1 MLNER
6 YVDIDGISTRY
17 VVEGHGAPVL
27 FIHGFGEFLEVWG
40 YNISPLSEH
49 FTVYAPDLPGH
60 GLSGEPE
67 ADYTLDY
74 AARFVANFMKTLQI
88 DRASLVGHSL
98 GGLASLK
105 IAIDFPDRADKLIL
119 VDSAG
124 LSREAPLI
132 YRLATLPVL
141 GKAILKPTLKTVIK
155 HGMKKGFYNP
165 EIIARE
171 WVDLSYKYLKMP
183 KLKRTLWNLI
193 RSNASIDG
201 LHPEVIVTD
210 KLHMIKSPALII
222 HGAQDQI
229 IPVEYAQLAC
239 KLIPNARCE
248 VIGECGHCPQIEK
261 AAQFNDMVV
270 TFLSASE
277 PARKEPSGGKCWSK
291 RAEIQIGTEYKA

>member
-1 MLNER
+1 MVDER
-6 YVDIDGISTRY
+6 YVNIDGISTRY
-17 VVEGHGAPVL
+17 VVEGQGPPVL
-27 FIHGFGEFLEVWG
+27 LIHGFGEFLEVWG

-49 FTVYAPDLPGH
+49 FTVYALDLMGH
-60 GLSGEPE
+60 GLSEEPR

-74 AARFVANFMKTLQI
+74 AATFVADFMKTLEI
-88 DRASLVGHSL
+88 KRASLVGHSL
-98 GGLASLK
+98 GGLLCLK
-105 IAIDFPDRADKLIL
+105 LAIDFPEKVDKLVL

-124 LSREAPLI
+124 LSKEAPLI

-165 EIIARE
+165 EIIARD

-210 KLHMIKSPALII
+210 KLHLVQSSTLLI
-222 HGAQDQI
+222 HGEQDQV
-229 IPVEYAQLAC
+229 IPVDYARLAC
-239 KLIPNARCE
+239 KLIPNVKCE
-248 VIGECGHCPQIEK
+248 VIDRCGHCPHIEK
-261 AAQFNDMVV
+261 AARFNDLVV
-270 TFLSASE
+270 TFLRASE
-277 PARKEPSGGKCWSK
+277 SAEKEAK
-291 RAEIQIGTEYKA
+291 R